1 MEFGNWQSGNNAKKG
16 RKKAVNNGLIFFFL
30 LLPLIAREQV
40 EKTQILFEVQVYYPS
55 SSRDLPWEV
64 EELYAYIYV
73 CNCSCGEEKPKF

>member
-1 MEFGNWQSGNNAKKG
+1 M
-16 RKKAVNNGLIFFFL
+16 FFFL

-64 EELYAYIYV
+64 EELYAYMYV
-73 CNCSCGEEKPKF
+73 IVVVVKKNLSFDDEL